1 MITHPTVLKI
11 DAEAQQFAA
20 RHRPAATPERD
31 LPTAGSRRRHG
42 VPRAFVAG
50 LLSIA
55 LRTAHRL
62 RPAATP
68 R

>member
-31 LPTAGSRRRHG
+31 LPADAQRRHG
-42 VPRAFVAG
+42 MPRTFIAG

-55 LRTAHRL
+55 LRAARRP
-62 RPAATP
+62 RPAVTP

>member
-1 MITHPTVLKI
+1 MITHPTVLSI

-20 RHRPAATPERD
+20 RHRPAATPESET
-31 LPTAGSRRRHG
+31 PAAARRRHSTPRIFLAG
-42 VPRAFVAG
+42 LRAFVQRA
-50 LLSIA
+50 
-55 LRTAHRL
+55 AHRP